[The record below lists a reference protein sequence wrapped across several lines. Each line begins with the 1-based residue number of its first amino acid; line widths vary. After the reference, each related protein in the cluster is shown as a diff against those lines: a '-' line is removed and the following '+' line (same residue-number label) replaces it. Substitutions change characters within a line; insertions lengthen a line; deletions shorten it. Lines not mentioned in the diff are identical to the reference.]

1 MQLAHLRA
9 GKTSTVALA
18 QRLSPRP
25 AGEPGKQ
32 NGGAIQLTAA
42 TKKKLRKLRLSQRE
56 MPRGAFASQVNK
68 LLKTVFMETGN
79 DH

>member
-42 TKKKLRKLRLSQRE
+42 TNKKLRKLRLSQR
-56 MPRGAFASQVNK
+56 
-68 LLKTVFMETGN
+68 
-79 DH
+79 